1 MEIGNSTM
9 CNPLDRDPK
18 LNPFL
23 NSRKTWPFFF
33 ICILSTILNI
43 LLIYGLH
50 RTSKPFNKTTTL
62 FFLVSLTDIANA
74 LVSLAERIPEY
85 MSDTVKQSDDF
96 CTIVTFMPMLL
107 WVTFYLQVI
116 LLCFLSSL
124 RFISIYRPF
133 TIITTKQLTIS
144 MLIAF
149 ALTFI
154 LNMTL
159 VIMKYLDLNEEA
171 LILIWT
177 YDSSLFIMVFY
188 ITIVNILSYIKLMPL
203 RRKNTK
209 KARTSLQIP
218 LEKLQSV
225 RSTPTYADGFENRA
239 FSGDRRGEN
248 ALENIPSN
256 SVNDSKHR
264 STTTTTT
271 TTTTAKKTGQINNT
285 SRSMRAVLNQR
296 KAVVTL
302 LILTSLYWILCT
314 PLIMLLA
321 LWTIQLYLKPNK
333 LLVDFAYYLYYAYS
347 GINSLVYIWRT
358 KKLRTF
364 FCSIVKRTTYG
375 QTEQSPTET

>member
-1 MEIGNSTM
+1 
-9 CNPLDRDPK
+9 
-18 LNPFL
+18 
-23 NSRKTWPFFF
+23 
-33 ICILSTILNI
+33 
-43 LLIYGLH
+43 
-50 RTSKPFNKTTTL
+50 
-62 FFLVSLTDIANA
+62 
-74 LVSLAERIPEY
+74 
-85 MSDTVKQSDDF
+85 
-96 CTIVTFMPMLL
+96 MLL

-159 VIMKYLDLNEEA
+159 VIMKYLNLNEEA

-188 ITIVNILSYIKLMPL
+188 ITIVNILSYIKLIPL
-203 RRKNTK
+203 RQKNTK

-271 TTTTAKKTGQINNT
+271 TTAKKTGQINDT

-321 LWTIQLYLKPNK
+321 LWTSHLYLKPNK

-375 QTEQSPTET
+375 QTEQSSTET